1 MYIILIIILFIISY
15 FVLNI
20 YEKFQTVEEIENI
33 CDYPHLDTLRYKIY
47 EGVDDKKIKV
57 LVNDYLKHCK
67 NPQNLEIS
75 FRDLMKLLYNT
86 SSRNFSF

>member
-33 CDYPHLDTLRYKIY
+33 CYYDDFDKLYYKRDEVGNKMIVVNYYLNDCLNKKYLIYP
-47 EGVDDKKIKV
+47 
-57 LVNDYLKHCK
+57 
-67 NPQNLEIS
+67 
-75 FRDLMKLLYNT
+75 LYNK
-86 SSRNFSF
+86 NKDDFLHSFKIL